1 MNLRKKLRKESALE
15 RHVEYNKLSTG
26 QKIILLDMRLGV
38 GVGATRQR
46 ANLARII
53 AMKESIKPEAKV
65 EKSDTKPYSKPKK
78 S

>member
-15 RHVEYNKLSTG
+15 RHAEYNKLSTS

-46 ANLARII
+46 ANLARVK
-53 AMKESIKPEAKV
+53 ALQEAIKPDTKA
-65 EKSDTKPYSKPKK
+65 EKADAKPYSKPKK